1 MGITMGLLI
10 TNFLVVIKRVCF
22 ACIHHILV
30 YSYQQNRL
38 KTIPQLLRQNLTE
51 SEFELGW
58 LLLLRATSCLTLP
71 SWEAEYVV
79 IQANIIHLSYGD
91 LSGITKDISEHNGFA
106 SKLSQ
111 TVF

>member
-10 TNFLVVIKRVCF
+10 TNFLAVIKRVCF
-22 ACIHHILV
+22 AHILV
-30 YSYQQNRL
+30 YSYQQNRFR
-38 KTIPQLLRQNLTE
+38 TIPQLLRQNLTE

-79 IQANIIHLSYGD
+79 IQANIIHYSYGD